1 MIGHAGA
8 DFPLLRKQVQTLR
21 VVEEPHFRSQQFM
34 HISGTEVY
42 NPKSVEG
49 SVQLAPGPAS
59 GDGEQHTRRAA
70 REAQLSK
77 RGVAR

>member
-1 MIGHAGA
+1 
-8 DFPLLRKQVQTLR
+8 LR

-49 SVQLAPGPAS
+49 SDQLAPGPAS

-77 RGVAR
+77 RGVARCARILASFPGTTAQVV